1 MYFGFHNAKKA
12 IAQQMR
18 AISCESIN
26 SAHSKS
32 SANSRESRENTP
44 KRESQPIRQSDSQKP
59 SFKKPS
65 IPASSKRPILGQNNN
80 SNIKNSELR
89 SVFFK
94 STGIILKHF
103 RPDAATCHRLFDGLE
118 KTVTLRDRIQFF
130 IAFEW
135 AMAYSTYLYPISSFH
150 TSLIQIPK
158 KHA

>member
-18 AISCESIN
+18 AISSESIN

-94 STGIILKHF
+94 FYWNYSKTFQTRCSYMPLII
-103 RPDAATCHRLFDGLE
+103 RWPE
-118 KTVTLRDRIQFF
+118 KTVT
-130 IAFEW
+130 
-135 AMAYSTYLYPISSFH
+135 
-150 TSLIQIPK
+150 
-158 KHA
+158 